1 MVKLVKL
8 LEKLEYAV
16 IQRSETDIYD
26 VDINNLVMDSR
37 KVGKGD
43 VFVCIS
49 GAVKDGHDFIA
60 DVINKGATAI
70 IVEKDVRVSE
80 DITVIKVHNTRYA
93 LGFMSA
99 AFFDYPADKLKTI
112 GITGTKGK
120 TTTSYMVMSILENV
134 GIKTGLIGTIETII
148 GDEHKAAEHTTPES
162 LEIQESFAKMVECG
176 CQAVVMEVSSQ
187 GLMLHR
193 VAGINFDYGIFT
205 NLSKDHIGKN
215 EHKDFD
221 DYKQC
226 KSRLF
231 KQCKN
236 AIINIDDENAKDM
249 IIDGTFESLE
259 TFAIGNI
266 NADYNA
272 ENIQLFKDKGVLG
285 LSYDIEIKNEGKT
298 HFVIEMPGK
307 FNVYNTLTALAIC
320 RHFTKDMDLI
330 AKALKQVRVR
340 GRVELVP
347 VSDKFTI
354 MLDYAHNAVSME
366 SLVESIKEYEPKRL
380 VTVFGCGG
388 NRDRNRRFDMGEIS
402 SRMADF
408 TIVTSDNPRNERPED
423 IIADIITGIEK
434 AEGKYITISD
444 RKEAIKYA
452 IEYAQEG
459 DIILVV
465 GKGHED
471 YQIIDNVKYHMDDRE
486 LIMEAK
492 RELEIK

>member
-8 LEKLEYAV
+8 LEKLEYTVLQKGKA
-16 IQRSETDIYD
+16 DICD
-26 VDINNLVMDSR
+26 VWINNLVMDSR
-37 KVGKGD
+37 KVEKDD

-49 GAVKDGHDFIA
+49 GTVRDAHDFIA

-80 DITVIKVHNTRYA
+80 EITVIKVDSTRYA

-120 TTTSYMVMSILENV
+120 TTTAYMVMSILEKV

-148 GDEHKAAEHTTPES
+148 GNDHITAQHTTPES
-162 LEIQESFAKMVECG
+162 LEIQRSFARMVECG
-176 CQAVVMEVSSQ
+176 CKAVVMEVSSQ

-193 VAGINFDYGIFT
+193 VAGITFDYGIFT

-236 AIINIDDENAKDM
+236 AIINIDDKNAKD
-249 IIDGTFESLE
+249 IIKDGTFESLE
-259 TFAIGNI
+259 TFSIGNDS
-266 NADYNA
+266 ADYNA
-272 ENIQLFKDKGVLG
+272 ENIQLFREKGVLG
-285 LSYDIEIKNEGKT
+285 LSYDIEIKGEDRT
-298 HFVIEMPGK
+298 HFEIEMPGK

-320 RHFTKDMDLI
+320 RHYTKDMDLI
-330 AKALKQVRVR
+330 AKALRQVRVR

-366 SLVESIKEYEPKRL
+366 SLVNSIKEYEPKRL

-423 IIADIITGIEK
+423 IIADIITGIQK
-434 AEGKYITISD
+434 AEGRYVTIPD
-444 RKEAIKYA
+444 RREAIKYA

-459 DIILVV
+459 DVILVV

-471 YQIIDNVKYHMDDRE
+471 YQIIGDVKYHMDDKE
-486 LIMEAK
+486 LILDAK
-492 RELEIK
+492 RELNM